1 MVETGR
7 AYALKLCPFS
17 FLQTDTEVV
26 VQCART
32 NFVVAGLEP
41 SRLFCRP
48 LLASVFLLLFFAIL
62 LAPLTLAQRPG
73 KPAPRAEA
81 KARLT
86 AASNLTAELQS
97 RMQTLD
103 SAKQSGDPVAVA
115 KACRSVLGLGLREFA
130 SLELIQGSDD
140 GADRSAR
147 PTQAVAE
154 AIDAYRRSNDFEDSP
169 ATRIDLAQAYFQ
181 AKRFDESLSQ
191 VTDVLMTDPDNA
203 RARYLQGKLWLTK
216 KWYDEAVKSFRHTL
230 SQQDDPAAAYLL
242 GAALLQV
249 KEFDQA
255 KEVFRKLRVQ
265 TVNPANLHQML
276 ADAYHAANYTEEFN
290 RESRLAGPHAKT
302 KTHTSSLV
310 DTVIDD
316 AGRLRSRFEPA
327 KPTAQERGQNKRLQ
341 IKLREVLAS
350 ALNDLGTAEAQRQQF
365 SLALSYFHEAASWSD
380 DVPGLMRNT
389 GIAAARAQDYPEC
402 VRALRPIVAQNP
414 QDTVARAMLGTALFA
429 THSYADAAQVFTPLG
444 DSVLQLH
451 ELAYSWAASLVR
463 INKYSEATALLNK
476 LEQQQLS
483 TDTLILVAQLWSQ
496 MGAYQKAV
504 DSCHRSLQLDPKLPR
519 AHYFA
524 GLALLR
530 LDRSADAAQ
539 EFRGELQFDPDNTD
553 AQYHLAFS
561 LLQQSQNEQ
570 AVELL
575 RKVVARRPDHA
586 EANYELGKELLM
598 EGKSNE
604 SLSYLEAAV
613 RLKPQFEPAHYQLQ
627 SAYRALG
634 RKADANREVKIYRA
648 LKAKSRNITLP
659 PPRQPTPA
667 PPSSD

>member
-1 MVETGR
+1 
-7 AYALKLCPFS
+7 
-17 FLQTDTEVV
+17 
-26 VQCART
+26 
-32 NFVVAGLEP
+32 
-41 SRLFCRP
+41 
-48 LLASVFLLLFFAIL
+48 LLLIFFAIL
-62 LAPLTLAQRPG
+62 ITPLTRAQPPS
-73 KPAPRAEA
+73 KSATRAEH
-81 KARLT
+81 KAGLT
-86 AASNLTAELQS
+86 PPSNLTAELQS
-97 RMQTLD
+97 RLQTLE
-103 SAKQSGDPVAVA
+103 AARQSGDPVAVS
-115 KACRSVLGLGLREFA
+115 KASRSVLGLGLREIA
-130 SLELIQGSDD
+130 GLELMQESDH

-147 PTQAVAE
+147 PTLD
-154 AIDAYRRSNDFEDSP
+154 AIDAYQRSNDFEESS
-169 ATRIDLAQAYFQ
+169 ATRIDLALAYFQ
-181 AKRFDESLSQ
+181 ARRFDKSLSL
-191 VTDVLMTDPDNA
+191 VTDVLMADPDNA
-203 RARYLQGKLWLTK
+203 RAWYVQGKLWLTK
-216 KWYDEAVKSFRHTL
+216 NSYDEAVKSFRHTL
-230 SQQDDPAAAYLL
+230 SQQDDPAAFYLL

-249 KEFDQA
+249 KEYDQA
-255 KEVFRKLRVQ
+255 KDAFGRLREQ
-265 TVNPANLHQML
+265 TADPTNLHLML
-276 ADAYHAANYTEEFN
+276 ADAYRAANYMEEFR
-290 RESRLAGPHAKT
+290 RESRQAGPHDKT
-302 KTHTSSLV
+302 KAHTSSLMLM

-316 AGRLRSRFEPA
+316 AARLRSRFEPA
-327 KPTAQERGQNKRLQ
+327 KPTAQERSENKRLQ

-350 ALNDLGTAEAQRQQF
+350 ALNDLGTAEAQQQQY
-365 SLALSYFHEAASWSD
+365 SLALTHFHEAASWSD
-380 DVPGLMRNT
+380 DVPGLLRNT

-402 VRALRPIVAQNP
+402 VRALRPVVSENP
-414 QDTVARAMLGTALFA
+414 QDNVARAMLGTALFA
-429 THSYADAAQVFTPLG
+429 THSYADAVQVFTPLG

-451 ELAYSWAASLVR
+451 ELAYSWAASLVH

-496 MGAYQKAV
+496 MGAYEKAV

-530 LDRSADAAQ
+530 LERSAEAAQ
-539 EFRGELQFDPDNTD
+539 EFRGELQLDPDSTD

-575 RKVVARRPDHA
+575 KTVVARKPDHA

-598 EGKSNE
+598 EGKSDQ

-634 RKADANREVKIYRA
+634 RKDDAEREVKIYRA

-659 PPRQPTPA
+659 PPRQPNPA